1 VKFAFNPILGRDAP
15 VDSTPFERDGWRLV
29 QCSETGF
36 VFLPNPPAYEALAE
50 DHAWESTYEEERTR
64 RARQDP
70 IFSALGRITAR
81 LRLRLLPRRNP
92 FAALT
97 ARHLKARRVQ
107 GAATVVDIGCADAKF
122 TLRVADDV
130 ARRDHA
136 AAFIGIEV
144 SKALATQAGRELAS
158 RGGRVIEASA
168 IDGVRELPA
177 SSVAAVLMSSFL
189 EHEARPLEL
198 LQAVRGALEPDGV
211 AILKVPNF
219 ASWNRLL
226 RGARWC
232 GFRYPDHVNY
242 FTPKTLAMLAKRAG
256 LACEQGL
263 AMRLPTS
270 DNMYA
275 LLRRA

>member
-1 VKFAFNPILGRDAP
+1 MESAFNPILGRDTP
-15 VDSTPFERDGWRLV
+15 VVPTPFERDGWRLV
-29 QCSETGF
+29 QCRETGF
-36 VFLPNPPAYEALAE
+36 VFLPNPPAYEALSE
-50 DHAWESTYEEERTR
+50 DHAWESTYEEERAR
-64 RARQDP
+64 RARQDL
-70 IFSALGRITAR
+70 IFSALGRITFR

-97 ARHLKARRVQ
+97 ARRLTRRRAQ
-107 GAATVVDIGCADAKF
+107 GVATVVDIGCADAKF

-130 ARRDHA
+130 ARRGHA
-136 AAFIGIEV
+136 ASFIGIAV
-144 SKALATQAGRELAS
+144 SKALAAQAGRALAG
-158 RGGRVIEASA
+158 RGGRAIEASA
-168 IDGVRELPA
+168 VGGVRQLPA
-177 SSVAAVLMSSFL
+177 NSVAAVLMSSFL

-198 LQAVRGALEPDGV
+198 LEAVRGVLEPDGV
-211 AILKVPNF
+211 VILKVPNY

-242 FTPKTLAMLAKRAG
+242 FTPKSLAMLANRAG

>member
-1 VKFAFNPILGRDAP
+1 VESAFNPILGRDTP
-15 VDSTPFERDGWRLV
+15 VVPTPFERDGWRLV
-29 QCSETGF
+29 QCRETGF
-36 VFLPNPPAYEALAE
+36 VFLPNPPAYEALSE
-50 DHAWESTYEEERTR
+50 DHAWESTYEEERAR

-70 IFSALGRITAR
+70 IFSALGRITFR

-97 ARHLKARRVQ
+97 AQHLTRRRAQ
-107 GAATVVDIGCADAKF
+107 GVATVVDIGCADAKF

-130 ARRDHA
+130 ARRGHA
-136 AAFIGIEV
+136 ASFIGIEV
-144 SKALATQAGRELAS
+144 SKALAAQAGRALAG
-158 RGGRVIEASA
+158 RGGRAIEASA
-168 IDGVRELPA
+168 VGGVRELPA
-177 SSVAAVLMSSFL
+177 NSVAAVLMSSFL

-198 LQAVRGALEPDGV
+198 LEAVRGVLEPDGV
-211 AILKVPNF
+211 VILKVPNY

-242 FTPKTLAMLAKRAG
+242 FTPKSLAMLANRAG

>member
-1 VKFAFNPILGRDAP
+1 VESAFNPILGRDTP
-15 VDSTPFERDGWRLV
+15 VVPTPFERDGWRLV
-29 QCSETGF
+29 QCRETGF
-36 VFLPNPPAYEALAE
+36 VFLPNPPAYEALSE
-50 DHAWESTYEEERTR
+50 DHAWESTYEEERAR

-70 IFSALGRITAR
+70 IFSALGRITFR

-97 ARHLKARRVQ
+97 AQHLTRRRAQ
-107 GAATVVDIGCADAKF
+107 GVATVVDIGCADAKF

-130 ARRDHA
+130 ARRGHA
-136 AAFIGIEV
+136 ASFIGIEV
-144 SKALATQAGRELAS
+144 SKALAAQAGRALAGW
-158 RGGRVIEASA
+158 GGRAIEASA
-168 IDGVRELPA
+168 VGGVRELPA
-177 SSVAAVLMSSFL
+177 NSVAAVLMSSFL

-198 LQAVRGALEPDGV
+198 LEAVRGVLEPDGV
-211 AILKVPNF
+211 VILKVPNY

-242 FTPKTLAMLAKRAG
+242 FTPKSLAMLANRAG

>member
-1 VKFAFNPILGRDAP
+1 MESAFNPILGRDTSVVP
-15 VDSTPFERDGWRLV
+15 TPFERDGWRLV
-29 QCSETGF
+29 QCRETGF
-36 VFLPNPPAYEALAE
+36 VFLPNPPAYEALSE
-50 DHAWESTYEEERTR
+50 DHAWESTYEEERAR
-64 RARQDP
+64 RARQDL
-70 IFSALGRITAR
+70 IFSALGRITFR

-97 ARHLKARRVQ
+97 ARRLTRRRAQ
-107 GAATVVDIGCADAKF
+107 GVATVVDIGCADAKF

-130 ARRDHA
+130 ARRGHA
-136 AAFIGIEV
+136 ASFIGIAV
-144 SKALATQAGRELAS
+144 SKALATQAGR
-158 RGGRVIEASA
+158 GGRAIEASA
-168 IDGVRELPA
+168 VGGVRQLPA
-177 SSVAAVLMSSFL
+177 HSVAAVLMSSFL

-198 LQAVRGALEPDGV
+198 LEAVRGVLEPDGV
-211 AILKVPNF
+211 VILKVPNY

-242 FTPKTLAMLAKRAG
+242 FTPKSLAMLANRAG

>member
-1 VKFAFNPILGRDAP
+1 VESAFNPILGRDTP
-15 VDSTPFERDGWRLV
+15 VVPTPFERDGWRLV
-29 QCSETGF
+29 QCRETGF
-36 VFLPNPPAYEALAE
+36 VFLPNPPAYEALSE
-50 DHAWESTYEEERTR
+50 DHAWESTYEEERAR

-70 IFSALGRITAR
+70 IFSALGRITFR

-97 ARHLKARRVQ
+97 AQHLTRRRAQ
-107 GAATVVDIGCADAKF
+107 GVATVVDIGCADAKF

-130 ARRDHA
+130 ARRGHA
-136 AAFIGIEV
+136 ASFIGIEV
-144 SKALATQAGRELAS
+144 SKALAAQAGRALAG
-158 RGGRVIEASA
+158 RGGRAIEASA
-168 IDGVRELPA
+168 VGGVRELHA
-177 SSVAAVLMSSFL
+177 NSVAAVLMSSFL

-198 LQAVRGALEPDGV
+198 LEAVRGVLEPDGV
-211 AILKVPNF
+211 VILKVPNY

-242 FTPKTLAMLAKRAG
+242 FTPKSLAMLANRAG